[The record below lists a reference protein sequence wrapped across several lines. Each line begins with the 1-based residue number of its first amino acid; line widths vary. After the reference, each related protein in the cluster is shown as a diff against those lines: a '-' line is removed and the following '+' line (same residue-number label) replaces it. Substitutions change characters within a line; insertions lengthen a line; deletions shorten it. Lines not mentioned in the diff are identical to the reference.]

1 MRSLCRM
8 LYMSG
13 ILVSLLNMMIA
24 RMRNGERIVDMH
36 VVPQPMISSMASS
49 IGVPSTSSSSSSKSS
64 SSSASSSSLLSCSS
78 SSSSNSFACDR
89 PGRKPARPA
98 AKSPSALATSSVPA
112 SLMTPSRGPEA
123 CAARRCTASGC
134 PRAAACKY
142 HERRLTSKV
151 STMSQPSSSP
161 HSTMAKCST
170 SPSQSGAQ
178 ELPRAAA
185 AFSAINMRGE
195 SSSPMA
201 PPATRAS
208 ARWAS
213 NGS

>member
-1 MRSLCRM
+1 MVPRIHKRDLGGRTLSILKMSFTSFSSVWAERAREAANMRRICGESDARSL
-8 LYMSG
+8 L
-13 ILVSLLNMMIA
+13 
-24 RMRNGERIVDMH
+24 
-36 VVPQPMISSMASS
+36 SS
-49 IGVPSTSSSSSSKSS
+49 PSSSSSKSS